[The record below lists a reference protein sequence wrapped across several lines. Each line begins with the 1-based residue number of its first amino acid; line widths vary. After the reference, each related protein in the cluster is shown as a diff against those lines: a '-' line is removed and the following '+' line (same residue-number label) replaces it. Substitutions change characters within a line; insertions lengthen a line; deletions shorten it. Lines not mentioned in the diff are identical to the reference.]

1 MNLPNDAILHDIFK
15 IETIAVIGCS
25 TNPKKS
31 AHNIPKYMHEQG
43 YSVIPVNPHTTEN
56 IFGQVTYGSLTDVPV
71 KIDMVN
77 VFRPSSEMPTI
88 IDTVLDRNDS
98 NIIWMQLGISHPEAA
113 KLAES
118 HGRVV
123 IQDECLMVEHRRIM
137 GA

>member
-15 IETIAVIGCS
+15 LETIAVIGCS
-25 TNPKKS
+25 TNPTKA

-43 YSVIPVNPHTTEN
+43 YNVIPINPHTTEN
-56 IFGQVTYGSLTDVPV
+56 IFGQVTYGSLAEVPV

-77 VFRPSSEMPTI
+77 VFRPSSEMPTV

-98 NIIWMQLGISHPEAA
+98 NIIWMQLGIVHPEAT

-123 IQDECLMVEHRRIM
+123 IQDACLMVEHRRIV
-137 GA
+137 GT